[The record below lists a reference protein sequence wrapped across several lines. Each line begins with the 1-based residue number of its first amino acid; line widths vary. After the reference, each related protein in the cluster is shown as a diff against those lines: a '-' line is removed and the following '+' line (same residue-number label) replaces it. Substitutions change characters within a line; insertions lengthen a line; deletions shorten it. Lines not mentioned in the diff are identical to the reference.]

1 MGMTKSRLRAAGYQG
16 AASVH
21 TRALGVL
28 ADSLKA
34 ADGFSVEVTPNVT
47 VLGRKATDLFE
58 MTETGELEL
67 CYFASSYLADRV
79 PGLAA
84 LDLPF
89 RFTDRTGMAAALDGP
104 FGQALARDVAAR
116 TGFAV
121 LAWWDNGFRHF
132 TNRVRPLRHPR
143 DCAGLT
149 IRTMDSALHQASFR
163 ALGFIPRYID
173 VKDYPA
179 AVRSGAVDAQ
189 ENPLTN
195 TVNFGVPDTHRFLT
209 LSGHLCGVT
218 VVLANAAWLAG
229 LSPARHAALTA
240 AFQTATVAQRGFAA
254 DEDARCLEIIRSAGV
269 EVLGPGEFDRAAFAA
284 ATAGV
289 ASEASAQLDP
299 DLLSRLG

>member
-1 MGMTKSRLRAAGYQG
+1 MGMTKGKLRAGGYQG

-28 ADSLKA
+28 ADSLNA
-34 ADGFSVEVTPNVT
+34 ADAFSVEVTANVT
-47 VLGRKATDLFE
+47 VLGRNATDLFA

-89 RFTDRTGMAAALDGP
+89 RFTDRTAMAAALDGP
-104 FGQALARDVAAR
+104 FGKALAREVAER

-195 TVNFGVPDTHRFLT
+195 TVNFGVPETHKFLT

-218 VVLANAAWLAG
+218 VVLANAAWVAG
-229 LSPARHAALTA
+229 LIPARHAALTTAIKA
-240 AFQTATVAQRGFAA
+240 ATLAQRGFAA
-254 DEDARCLEIIRSAGV
+254 VEDDRCLEVIRAAGV
-269 EVLGPGEFDRAAFAA
+269 EVLGPGDFDRAAFAA
-284 ATAGV
+284 AAAEV
-289 ASEASAQLDP
+289 AAEASARLDP
-299 DLLSRLG
+299 ELLARLG